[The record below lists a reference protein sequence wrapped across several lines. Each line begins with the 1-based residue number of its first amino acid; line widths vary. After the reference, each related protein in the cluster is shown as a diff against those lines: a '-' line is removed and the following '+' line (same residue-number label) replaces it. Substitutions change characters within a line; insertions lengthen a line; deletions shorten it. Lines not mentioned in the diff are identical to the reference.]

1 MLRQYRSDQ
10 EIGEQ
15 DSPLLRALLERHP
28 EAHQKIGIGI
38 KRFFRAAAIYGT
50 DCFWLERDD
59 GTRTDFSYQSC
70 VDAKGKSLYQEFAEA
85 CKEAVQPELTA
96 AKKKHFAQHGNA
108 DGVVRCEITGELIA
122 YSEAHLDH
130 KKPLTFQVI
139 VISFVTANN
148 IEITPGILSR
158 PSDAQFATTFLDKG
172 IEESFRAFHR
182 RIASLRIIKDKS
194 NLRLGGSERITKSKR
209 PVEL

>member
-1 MLRQYRSDQ
+1 VAGQQVIIGSGEFGFERVFKSKNEAALFFREMLRQYRSDQ

-15 DSPLLRALLERHP
+15 DSQLLRALLERHP

-96 AKKKHFAQHGNA
+96 AKKSTSPNMGMLTGWF
-108 DGVVRCEITGELIA
+108 DVR
-122 YSEAHLDH
+122 
-130 KKPLTFQVI
+130 
-139 VISFVTANN
+139 
-148 IEITPGILSR
+148 
-158 PSDAQFATTFLDKG
+158 
-172 IEESFRAFHR
+172 
-182 RIASLRIIKDKS
+182 LRV
-194 NLRLGGSERITKSKR
+194 N
-209 PVEL
+209 